1 MNAAELELVERVR
14 ALARGGFAE
23 RAAATDRDRAFPAK
37 NVDELRTLGVTSMLL
52 DPKFGGL
59 GMGAEALVRVMEE
72 IAWADGSTAV
82 ALSMHLLIAHFLS
95 FLPLPMFPHGEQVLT
110 DMGRNAALICGPGSV
125 PTGDLDNRKSGFS
138 FSEQGDSLIVNGK
151 AGFASMSE
159 GATYALVGG
168 WIERA
173 GGEPDVVIAVPRLD
187 SPGIRNL
194 RNWNAMGMRGTASH
208 DIAIEGLV
216 IPRSEVFRLP
226 LALARE
232 GQKQM
237 SVEMIKQRS
246 WGALGILGIWVG
258 LTQAAYDATVAY
270 VKERHGYLAGQTT
283 GTAEVGF
290 RADEAWAQTG
300 IGRMDHW
307 LGTGRIVLDD
317 TVRCLAEPG
326 GSAQE
331 FTRRMVR
338 AVYHLRRMSEEIAQD
353 SLRICGA
360 HAYVS
365 GRPLERIF
373 RDLVGANVMAWKT
386 DQLAQML
393 GLGALGR
400 EITLAGPAGT

>member
-1 MNAAELELVERVR
+1 VDAAELELVERVR

-37 NVDELRTLGVTSMLL
+37 NVDELRAIGVTGMLL
-52 DPKFGGL
+52 EPKRGGL
-59 GMGAEALVRVMEE
+59 GMGPEALVRVMEE

-82 ALSMHLLIAHFLS
+82 ALNMHLLIAHFLS
-95 FLPLPMFPHGEQVLT
+95 FLPMFPHGDKVLS
-110 DMGRNAALICGPGSV
+110 DVGRNSALICGPGSV
-125 PTGDLDNRKSGFS
+125 PTGDLDNRKSGFA
-138 FSEQGDSLIVNGK
+138 FSDQGDALVVHGK

-168 WIERA
+168 WLERA
-173 GGEPDVVIAVPRLD
+173 GEEPQVVIAVPRLD

-216 IPRSEVFRLP
+216 VPRSEAFILP
-226 LALARE
+226 LALARQ
-232 GQKQM
+232 GQRQM
-237 SVEMIKQRS
+237 TVEMIKQRS
-246 WGALGILGIWVG
+246 WGALGILGIWIG
-258 LTQAAYDATVAY
+258 LSQAAYDATLAY
-270 VKERHGYLAGQTT
+270 VRERHGYLAGSTA
-283 GTAEVGF
+283 GTADVGF
-290 RADEAWAQTG
+290 RADEPWAQVG

-307 LGTGRIVLDD
+307 LGTGRAVLSD
-317 TVRCLAEPG
+317 TIRCLSEPG
-326 GSAQE
+326 GDAQE

-338 AVYHLRRMSEEIAQD
+338 TVYHLRLMSEGIAQD

-386 DQLAQML
+386 DQLVQML

>member
-1 MNAAELELVERVR
+1 MR
-14 ALARGGFAE
+14 ALARGSFAK
-23 RAAATDRDRAFPAK
+23 RAAANDRERAFPAE
-37 NVDELRTLGVTSMLL
+37 NVDELRALGVTAILL
-52 DPKFGGL
+52 GPDHGGL
-59 GMGAEALVRVMEE
+59 GMGAEMLVRVMEE

-82 ALSMHLLIAHFLS
+82 ALNMHLLIAHFLS
-95 FLPLPMFPHGEQVLT
+95 FIPMFPHKDKVLE
-110 DMGRNAALICGPGSV
+110 DIGRNAALICGPGSV
-125 PTGDLDNRKSGFS
+125 PTGDLDNRKSGYS
-138 FSEQGDSLIVNGK
+138 FSEQGDVLIVNGK

-168 WIERA
+168 WLDRA
-173 GGEPDVVIAVPRLD
+173 GNEPHVVIAIPRLD

-194 RNWNAMGMRGTASH
+194 RNWNAMGMRSTASH
-208 DIAIEGLV
+208 DIAIDGLV
-216 IPRSEVFRLP
+216 VPRSEAFVLP

-232 GQKQM
+232 GQRQM
-237 SVEMIKQRS
+237 TIEMVKRRS

-258 LTQAAYDATVAY
+258 LAQAAYDATLAY
-270 VKERHGYLAGQTT
+270 VRERHGYLAGQTA
-283 GTAEVGF
+283 GTAEVGY
-290 RADEAWAQTG
+290 RADEAWAQVG

-307 LGTGRIVLDD
+307 LETGRIVLND
-317 TVRCLAEPG
+317 TVRCSSEPG
-326 GSAQE
+326 GDVQA

-360 HAYVS
+360 HAYVA

-386 DQLAQML
+386 DQLVQML
-393 GLGALGR
+393 GMGALGR

>member
-1 MNAAELELVERVR
+1 MNAAELDLVERVR

-23 RAAATDRDRAFPAK
+23 RAAASDRDGAFPAK
-37 NVDELRTLGVTSMLL
+37 NVDELRTLGVTAMLL
-52 DPKFGGL
+52 DAKYGGL
-59 GMGAEALVRVMEE
+59 GMGPEALVRVMEE

-82 ALSMHLLIAHFLS
+82 ALNMHLLIAHFLS
-95 FLPLPMFPHGEQVLT
+95 FLPMFPHGDKVLS
-110 DMGRNAALICGPGSV
+110 DMGRNSALICGPGSV
-125 PTGDLDNRKSGFS
+125 PTGDLDNRKSGFT
-138 FSEQGDSLIVNGK
+138 FSEQGDELIVNGK

-159 GATYALVGG
+159 GAAYALVGG

-173 GGEPDVVIAVPRLD
+173 GAEPHVVIAAPRLD

-216 IPRSEVFRLP
+216 VPRAEAFILP

-232 GQKQM
+232 GQRQM
-237 SVEMIKQRS
+237 TVEMQKQRS

-258 LTQAAYDATVAY
+258 LSQAAYDATLAY
-270 VKERHGYLAGQTT
+270 VRERHGYLAGRTA

-317 TVRCLAEPG
+317 TVRCVSEPG
-326 GSAQE
+326 GDAQA

-386 DQLAQML
+386 DQLVQML

>member
-1 MNAAELELVERVR
+1 VNAAELELVERVR
-14 ALARGGFAE
+14 ELARGGFAE
-23 RAAATDRDRAFPAK
+23 RAAATDRERAFPAK
-37 NVDELRTLGVTSMLL
+37 NVDELRTLGVTAMLL
-52 DPKFGGL
+52 PQKFGGL

-82 ALSMHLLIAHFLS
+82 ALNMHILIAHFLS
-95 FLPLPMFPHGEQVLT
+95 FLPMFPHAERVLA
-110 DMGRNAALICGPGSV
+110 DMGRNGALICGPGSV
-125 PTGDLDNRKSGFS
+125 PSGDLDNRKSGFVW
-138 FSEQGDSLIVNGK
+138 SEQGDALIANGK

-159 GATYALVGG
+159 GASYALVGG
-168 WIERA
+168 WLERA
-173 GGEPDVVIAVPRLD
+173 GSEPHLVVAVPRLD

-216 IPRSEVFRLP
+216 VPREEAFVLP
-226 LALARE
+226 LSLARM
-232 GQKQM
+232 GQRQM
-237 SVEMIKQRS
+237 TVEMLKRRS

-258 LTQAAYDATVAY
+258 LSQAACDATLAY
-270 VKERHGYLAGQTT
+270 VKERHGYLAGATT

-290 RADEAWAQTG
+290 RADEAWAQSG
-300 IGRMDHW
+300 IGRMDYW
-307 LGTGRIVLDD
+307 LETGRVVLQDA
-317 TVRCLAEPG
+317 VRAVDEPG
-326 GSAQE
+326 GDAQK
-331 FTRRMVR
+331 FTRHMVR

-360 HAYVS
+360 HAYVH

-386 DQLAQML
+386 DQLVHML

-400 EITLAGPAGT
+400 DITLAGPAGT